1 MAEISVEI
9 HSLFDLTVGREI
21 RPTEK
26 FTFSVTATNS
36 SEADAVVL
44 ENVRYHVRVED
55 PTLAKLIVPPT
66 NPDEN
71 GTGYKGPDAASG
83 ELVELA
89 PNAEVDEMILFPR
102 AITKPVDMGEDSPV
116 IIEGAGELGVGDS
129 DVLSLKG
136 RALAVG
142 STRLTCQVSG
152 EPDVEIPLATKTL
165 DII

>member
-1 MAEISVEI
+1 MAEISVKI
-9 HSLFDLTVGREI
+9 HSLFDLTLGREF

-44 ENVRYHVRVED
+44 ENVRYHVKVED
-55 PTLAKLIVPPT
+55 ATLAKLIVPPT

-71 GTGYKGPDAASG
+71 GTWYKSTDTSG

-89 PNAEVDEMILFPR
+89 PNTEVDEMILFPR
-102 AITKPVDMGEDSPV
+102 AITKPVDIGEDSPV
-116 IIEGAGELGVGDS
+116 IIDGAGRLGIGDS

-136 RALAVG
+136 IALAVG

-152 EPDVEIPLATKTL
+152 EPDVAIPLATKAL

>member
-9 HSLFDLTVGREI
+9 HSLFDLTDSREI

-36 SEADAVVL
+36 SEADAVSL
-44 ENVRYHVRVED
+44 ENVRYHVRVEA
-55 PTLAKLIVPPT
+55 PALAKLIVPPT
-66 NPDEN
+66 NPDN
-71 GTGYKGPDAASG
+71 DGTGYKGVDAASG

-89 PNAEVDEMILFPR
+89 PNAEVAEMVLFPR
-102 AITKPVDMGEDSPV
+102 AITKPVDMGDDSPV
-116 IIEGAGELGVGDS
+116 IIEGAGALGIGDS

-136 RALAVG
+136 IALATG
-142 STRLTCQVSG
+142 STQLTCQVSG
-152 EPDVEIPLATKTL
+152 EPDVEIPLATKPL